1 MNDYDPN
8 RVPEKS
14 YFLVGQKA
22 IILNGQNQIL
32 VLQRS
37 EKTKGEGKWSLP
49 GGAMEHNETPI
60 DSIKREIMEETMLEV
75 TDIKQFS
82 FKSYE
87 YKGDSVLIIGYKCKA
102 KSEDV
107 TLNWEHD
114 DYKWLTKGEALKL
127 ELTEDGK
134 YFIEQFE

>member
-14 YFLVGQKA
+14 FFLVGQKA
-22 IILNGQNQIL
+22 IVLNRQNQLL

-75 TDIKQFS
+75 TDIKPFAL
-82 FKSYE
+82 KSYSH
-87 YKGDSVLIIGYKCKA
+87 KSDSVLIIGYKCKP
-102 KSEDV
+102 KLEDV

-114 DYKWLTKGEALKL
+114 NYKWLTKDEALKL
-127 ELTEDGK
+127 ELTADGK

>member
-14 YFLVGQKA
+14 FFLVGQKA
-22 IILNGQNQIL
+22 IVSNRQNQIL

-37 EKTKGEGKWSLP
+37 EKTRGGGKWSLP

-60 DSIKREIMEETMLEV
+60 DSIKREIMEETKLEV
-75 TDIKQFS
+75 TDIKPFS
-82 FKSYE
+82 FKSYAN
-87 YKGDSVLIIGYKCKA
+87 KGDFVLIIGYVCRTE
-102 KSEDV
+102 SDEV

-114 DYKWLTKGEALKL
+114 NYKWLTKDEALKL
-127 ELTEDGK
+127 DLTEDGK
-134 YFIEQFE
+134 YFIENFD